1 MKPIKKH
8 DQGVEVEDVQ
18 QRLAKLGYL
27 TDAQING
34 SFEDATEDALQ
45 QFCLDNHLGT
55 HDQVDN
61 EVWAAL
67 VDLTFNLGGRTL
79 YLRMPYFHGND
90 VRELQH
96 ALSALGFG
104 TGELDGAF
112 GVHTEHAL
120 RKFQSNMGLPSDG
133 IAGAYTYTALFNL
146 QHSWEG
152 KDAIPVVNLGFAR
165 AADVLESHAL
175 CLFGTDEFTRS
186 VASRMSN
193 LAMAT
198 NPMSKIVSADSLS
211 VPPDDSMLLVQI
223 VLPEAEKAT
232 SVPRVTYEDEASL
245 AIRLKTALGVAEG
258 QESPRVALELPGTVW
273 EEAGA
278 DRSAQHYA
286 ITFLDALCTA
296 LSQA

>member
-8 DQGVEVEDVQ
+8 DQGIEVEDVQ

-27 TDAQING
+27 SSAQING
-34 SFEDATEDALQ
+34 SFEEATEGALK
-45 QFCLDNHLGT
+45 QFCIDNHL
-55 HDQVDN
+55 DACEQVDQR
-61 EVWAAL
+61 VWSAL
-67 VDLTFNLGGRTL
+67 VDLTFSLGGRTL
-79 YLRMPYFHGND
+79 YLRMPYFHGSD
-90 VRELQH
+90 VSELQH

-104 TGELDGAF
+104 TGERDGLF

-152 KDAIPVVNLGFAR
+152 KDATPVVNLGFAR
-165 AADVLESHAL
+165 AADVLESNAL
-175 CLFGTDEFTRS
+175 CLFGTDEFTRN

-193 LAMAT
+193 LATAT

-211 VPPDDSMLLVQI
+211 VPPDSSMLLVQI
-223 VLPEAEKAT
+223 VLPDTEKAA
-232 SVPRVTYEDEASL
+232 SIPCVTYKDEASL
-245 AIRLKTALGVAEG
+245 AIRLKTALGVVEAH
-258 QESPRVALELPGTVW
+258 ESPRIALELPGTVW
-273 EEAGA
+273 LEAGA

-296 LSQA
+296 LG

>member
-1 MKPIKKH
+1 MEPIRKH
-8 DQGVEVEDVQ
+8 DQGAAVEDVQ

-27 TDAQING
+27 ADRQING
-34 SFEDATEDALQ
+34 YFDDDTIRALHH
-45 QFCLDNHLGT
+45 FCSDNQLDSCE
-55 HDQVDN
+55 QVDQA
-61 EVWAAL
+61 VWAVL
-67 VDLTFNLGGRTL
+67 VDLTFNLGGRAL

-90 VRELQH
+90 VGELQH

-104 TGELDGAF
+104 TGERDGFF

-165 AADVLESHAL
+165 AANVLESNAL

-193 LAMAT
+193 LALAT
-198 NPMSKIVSADSLS
+198 NPMSKIVSADSLL
-211 VPPDDSMLLVQI
+211 VPPDTSMLLVQI
-223 VLPEAEKAT
+223 VLSEVESAP
-232 SVPRVTYEDEASL
+232 SVPRVTYEDESSL
-245 AIRLKTALGVAEG
+245 AIRLKTALGVAESL
-258 QESPRVALELPGTVW
+258 EPPRLALELPGMVW
-273 EEAGA
+273 QEAGA
-278 DRSAQHYA
+278 DRSAQHFA
-286 ITFLDALCTA
+286 ITLLDALCTA
-296 LSQA
+296 LS